1 MEARGG
7 GEDAPGWLLL
17 YVIVAPQ
24 GGGSS
29 DAAAATAAAVDAQG
43 KIFWWLCADFY
54 AKTPGDRC
62 SLVSLYVDGPAPARG
77 GDPKGSVRKME
88 KMWCCVRVCACVSFS
103 CFGFLAALFYGGGCK
118 SVRFSKFPR
127 SAHSSCR
134 VVVVHVSD

>member
-1 MEARGG
+1 MDKVEARGG

-24 GGGSS
+24 GGGSA

-62 SLVSLYVDGPAPARG
+62 SLVSLYVDGTGPTRG
-77 GDPKGSVRKME
+77 GDPKGSVSDWNTVFSTCNRYGFC
-88 KMWCCVRVCACVSFS
+88 WFTCLVSVLIF
-103 CFGFLAALFYGGGCK
+103 
-118 SVRFSKFPR
+118 R
-127 SAHSSCR
+127 SFDPAQ
-134 VVVVHVSD
+134 

>member
-1 MEARGG
+1 MYRRQTVRPLIRAWVDKVEARGG

-62 SLVSLYVDGPAPARG
+62 SLVSLYVDGPAPPRG
-77 GDPKGSVRKME
+77 GDPKGSV
-88 KMWCCVRVCACVSFS
+88 
-103 CFGFLAALFYGGGCK
+103 
-118 SVRFSKFPR
+118 SKR
-127 SAHSSCR
+127 SLLCTW
-134 VVVVHVSD
+134 